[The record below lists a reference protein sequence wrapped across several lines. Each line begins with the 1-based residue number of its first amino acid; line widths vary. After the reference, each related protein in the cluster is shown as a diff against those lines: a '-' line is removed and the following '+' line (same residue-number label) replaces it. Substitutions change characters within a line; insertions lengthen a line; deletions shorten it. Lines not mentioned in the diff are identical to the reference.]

1 MDKLEFIEYSA
12 NRYGVD
18 FSTAET
24 LLDMFSSCL
33 QELLQAGKS
42 VEIDGVGK
50 FEKLPLFPN
59 GLNHRNNI
67 NLARIAKKNI
77 VCFQASENLE
87 LAQEELSNHKQIL
100 RTIERTGEA
109 SS

>member
-12 NRYGVD
+12 NRYGID

-67 NLARIAKKNI
+67 NLARIAKQNM
-77 VCFQASENLE
+77 VCFQPSENLV
-87 LAQEELSNHKQIL
+87 
-100 RTIERTGEA
+100 
-109 SS
+109 

>member
-1 MDKLEFIEYSA
+1 MDKLEFVEYSA
-12 NRYGVD
+12 NRYGID

-59 GLNHRNNI
+59 GLNHSNNI
-67 NLARIAKKNI
+67 NLARIAKKNM
-77 VCFQASENLE
+77 VCFQPSENLV
-87 LAQEELSNHKQIL
+87 
-100 RTIERTGEA
+100 
-109 SS
+109 

>member
-18 FSTAET
+18 FSTDET

-33 QELLQAGKS
+33 QELLQAGKF
-42 VEIDGVGK
+42 VEIDGLGK
-50 FEKLPLFPN
+50 FEKLPLFPD

-67 NLARIAKKNI
+67 NIARIAKKNI
-77 VCFQASENLE
+77 VYFQPSENLV
-87 LAQEELSNHKQIL
+87 
-100 RTIERTGEA
+100 
-109 SS
+109 